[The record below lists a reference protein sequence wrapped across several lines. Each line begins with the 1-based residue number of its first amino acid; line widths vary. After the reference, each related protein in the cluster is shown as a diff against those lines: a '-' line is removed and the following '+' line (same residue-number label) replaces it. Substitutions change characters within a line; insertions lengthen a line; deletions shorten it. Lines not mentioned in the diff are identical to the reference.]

1 MKGLQLARLNLTL
14 IFIILTE
21 MSKILTCDKKL
32 WKNEASVL
40 KYGGDMENGFRS
52 AQLWTKKG
60 IKWTVFIRVAA
71 ELDLSQVWGRK

>member
-32 WKNEASVL
+32 WKNEASFL
-40 KYGGDMENGFRS
+40 KYAGDTENGFRS